1 MRYKTSKS
9 GWNNETNIPSTK
21 IPHSNAYRHDSLSLL
36 FQRRAMRYERCRMLF
51 GDEGFEKLQKA
62 KILILG
68 VGGVGSY
75 ALDCLYRS
83 GVNDITILDFDIYDE
98 TNQNRQIGSE
108 AVGMV
113 KVDRLKELYPSV
125 KTINQRMDM
134 AWVETFD
141 FEPYDIIIDA
151 ADTTKVKIEVAR
163 KCYKKLIMALGSAK
177 RYDTSKIEVAS
188 IWKTH
193 GDALARKIRNEL
205 KKAKFDRNFTVVFS
219 PEEAK
224 CTEKGSCV
232 AVTGAVGLT
241 VCSEA
246 IKRIIK

>member
-1 MRYKTSKS
+1 MR
-9 GWNNETNIPSTK
+9 
-21 IPHSNAYRHDSLSLL
+21 
-36 FQRRAMRYERCRMLF
+36 FQRCQMLF
-51 GDEGFEKLQKA
+51 GDENFDKLKNA

-83 GVNDITILDFDIYDE
+83 GVSDITILDFDVYDE

-113 KVDRLKELYPSV
+113 KVERLQELYPTV

-134 AWVETFD
+134 AWVAAFD
-141 FEPYDIIIDA
+141 FDPYDLVIDA
-151 ADTTKVKIEVAR
+151 ADTTKVKIEVAK
-163 KCYKKLIMALGSAK
+163 KCYKKLIMALGSAN
-177 RYDTSKIEVAS
+177 RWDTNKIEVAS

-205 KKAKFDRNFTVVFS
+205 KKANFDRNFTVVFS
-219 PEEAK
+219 PEEDK
-224 CTEKGSCV
+224 CKEKGSCV

-246 IKRIIK
+246 IKKILK

>member
-1 MRYKTSKS
+1 MR
-9 GWNNETNIPSTK
+9 
-21 IPHSNAYRHDSLSLL
+21 
-36 FQRRAMRYERCRMLF
+36 FERCRMLF
-51 GDEGFEKLQKA
+51 GEEDFAKLQQA

-83 GVNDITILDFDIYDE
+83 GVSDITILDYDTFDE
-98 TNQNRQIGSE
+98 TNRNRQIGSD
-108 AVGMV
+108 AVGES
-113 KVDRLKELYPSV
+113 KVTTLAKLYPDI
-125 KTINQRMDM
+125 KIIEQQMDM
-134 AWVETFD
+134 AWVAEFD
-141 FEPYDIIIDA
+141 FDPYDLVIDA
-151 ADTTKVKIEVAR
+151 ADTTKVKIEVAK

-177 RYDTSKIEVAS
+177 RYDASKIEVAS

-219 PEEAK
+219 PEEDK
-224 CTEKGSCV
+224 CKDKGSCV

-241 VCSEA
+241 VCSET
-246 IKRIIK
+246 IKKILK

>member
-1 MRYKTSKS
+1 MMRFQRCK
-9 GWNNETNIPSTK
+9 
-21 IPHSNAYRHDSLSLL
+21 LL
-36 FQRRAMRYERCRMLF
+36 FGE
-51 GDEGFEKLQKA
+51 ENFEKLQKA
-62 KILILG
+62 KVLILG

-83 GVNDITILDFDIYDE
+83 GVKDITILDFDVYDE

-108 AVGMV
+108 AVGEV
-113 KVDRLKELYPSV
+113 KVERLSTLYPGI
-125 KTINQRMDM
+125 KTIHQRMDV
-134 AWVETFD
+134 AWVQTFD
-141 FEPYDIIIDA
+141 FDPYDIVIDA
-151 ADTTKVKIEVAR
+151 ADTTKVKIEVAK
-163 KCYKKLIMALGSAK
+163 KCYKKLIMALGAAK

-219 PEEAK
+219 SEQAK
-224 CTEKGSCV
+224 CVEKGSCV

-246 IKRIIK
+246 IKRILEGR

>member
-1 MRYKTSKS
+1 MR
-9 GWNNETNIPSTK
+9 
-21 IPHSNAYRHDSLSLL
+21 
-36 FQRRAMRYERCRMLF
+36 FERCRMLF
-51 GDEGFEKLQKA
+51 GEENFQKLQKA

-83 GVNDITILDFDIYDE
+83 GVKEITILDFDVYDE
-98 TNQNRQIGSE
+98 TNQNRQIGSD
-108 AVGMV
+108 AVGEK
-113 KVDRLKELYPSV
+113 KVQRLQLLYPGIT
-125 KTINQRMDM
+125 TIHERMTKE
-134 AWVETFD
+134 WVNTFD
-141 FEPYDIIIDA
+141 FAPYDLVIDA
-151 ADTTKVKIEVAR
+151 ADTTPVKIEVAK

-219 PEEAK
+219 PEEDK
-224 CTEKGSCV
+224 CVEKGSCV

-241 VCSEA
+241 VCSET
-246 IKRIIK
+246 IKRIIASS

>member
-1 MRYKTSKS
+1 MR
-9 GWNNETNIPSTK
+9 
-21 IPHSNAYRHDSLSLL
+21 
-36 FQRRAMRYERCRMLF
+36 FERCRMLF
-51 GDEGFEKLQKA
+51 GDEDFAKLQKA
-62 KILILG
+62 RILILG

-83 GVNDITILDFDIYDE
+83 GVSDITILDYDTFDE
-98 TNQNRQIGSE
+98 TNRNRQIGSD
-108 AVGMV
+108 AVGDS
-113 KVDRLKELYPSV
+113 KVATLAKLYPDI
-125 KTINQRMDM
+125 KTIDQQMDM
-134 AWVETFD
+134 AWVAGFD
-141 FEPYDIIIDA
+141 FTPYDLVIDA
-151 ADTTKVKIEVAR
+151 ADTTKVKLEVAK

-177 RYDTSKIEVAS
+177 RYDASQIEVAS

-219 PEEAK
+219 PEEDK
-224 CTEKGSCV
+224 CKEKGSCV

-246 IKRIIK
+246 IKKILKA

>member
-1 MRYKTSKS
+1 MR
-9 GWNNETNIPSTK
+9 
-21 IPHSNAYRHDSLSLL
+21 
-36 FQRRAMRYERCRMLF
+36 FERCRMLF
-51 GDEGFEKLQKA
+51 GDENFQKIQKS

-68 VGGVGSY
+68 IGGVGSY

-83 GVNDITILDFDIYDE
+83 GVKDITILDYDVYDE

-108 AVGMV
+108 AVGES
-113 KVDRLKELYPSV
+113 KIETLAKLYPGIQ
-125 KTINQRMDM
+125 TIHQQMTM
-134 AWVETFD
+134 VWVEGFD

-151 ADTTKVKIEVAR
+151 ADTTKVKIEVAK
-163 KCYKKLIMALGSAK
+163 KCYKKLIMSVGSAK
-177 RYDTSKIEVAS
+177 RFETNKIEVAS

-219 PEEAK
+219 PEEDK
-224 CTEKGSCV
+224 CKEKGSFV
-232 AVTGAVGLT
+232 GVTGAFGLT
-241 VCSEA
+241 ICSEV

>member
-1 MRYKTSKS
+1 MR
-9 GWNNETNIPSTK
+9 
-21 IPHSNAYRHDSLSLL
+21 
-36 FQRRAMRYERCRMLF
+36 FERCRMLF
-51 GDEGFEKLQKA
+51 GEEDFAKLQQA

-83 GVNDITILDFDIYDE
+83 GVSDITILDFDTFDE

-108 AVGMV
+108 AVGTV
-113 KVDRLKELYPSV
+113 KVERLQELYPEI
-125 KTINQRMDM
+125 KTINQQMDM
-134 AWVETFD
+134 AWVAGFD
-141 FEPYDIIIDA
+141 FDPYDIVIDA
-151 ADTTKVKIEVAR
+151 ADSTMVKIEVAK

-177 RYDTSKIEVAS
+177 RYDASKIEVAS

-193 GDALARKIRNEL
+193 GDRLARKIRNEL
-205 KKAKFDRNFTVVFS
+205 KRVKFDRNFTVVFS
-219 PEEAK
+219 PEEDK
-224 CTEKGSCV
+224 CKDKGSCV

-246 IKRIIK
+246 IKKVLK